1 MHQYP
6 TPPASARA
14 RQVQGCVFEDKPWE
28 KPDAKPFV
36 RIEKV
41 SKSFGGFEAVH
52 ELSLDIYK
60 GEFFTLLG
68 GSGCGKSTLLR
79 MLAGLEQPTS
89 GRIIIDGED
98 MTATP
103 PYARPV
109 NMMFQSYALFPHM
122 SVAGNIA
129 YGLKQE
135 KLSKGEIADRVAE
148 ALALVQLSDFAK
160 RKPDQLSG
168 GQRQRVALARCL
180 VKRPKLLLL
189 DEPLAALDKNLR
201 ERTQFE
207 LARIQDQVGI
217 TFILVTHDQQ
227 EAISLSS
234 RIAVMDAGEI
244 VQVGTPQTIYEYPE
258 NRFVAN
264 FVGSVNMF
272 EGRVVEDEADHV
284 VIASEEAGCNILINH
299 GISCPPNARLWV
311 GIRPEKLVLSAEK
324 PKDGGYNAAHGMI
337 EDVAYMGASSLFQVK
352 LDSGKLIHLSR
363 PIRFREAEESFTWDQ
378 EVWVSWHPSSAV
390 ALLS

>member
-1 MHQYP
+1 MRDAA
-6 TPPASARA
+6 TPSLLRS
-14 RQVQGCVFEDKPWE
+14 RQGDACVFVTKPWE
-28 KPDAKPFV
+28 QPDARPFV
-36 RIEKV
+36 RVERV
-41 SKSFGGFEAVH
+41 SKAFGATMAVRD
-52 ELSLDIYK
+52 LSLDIHQ

-79 MLAGLEQPTS
+79 MLAGLERPTA

-98 MTATP
+98 MTQTP

-122 SVAGNIA
+122 SVAANIA
-129 YGLKQE
+129 YGLRQE
-135 KLSKGEIADRVAE
+135 GLGRREIKERVSQ

-160 RKPDQLSG
+160 RRPEQLSG

-227 EAISLSS
+227 EAIALST

-244 VQVGTPQTIYEYPE
+244 VQVGTPQEIYEYPAS
-258 NRFVAN
+258 RFVAN
-264 FVGSVNMF
+264 FVGSVNLF

-284 VIASEEAGCNILINH
+284 VIDSHEAGCSILIDH
-299 GISCPPNARLWV
+299 GITCPPHARVWAAV
-311 GIRPEKLVLSAEK
+311 RPEKLLLSHTRPAE
-324 PKDGGYNAAHGMI
+324 AAHNATEGVI
-337 EDVAYMGASSLFQVK
+337 EDIAYMGASSLFQIK
-352 LDSGKLIHLSR
+352 LKSGKLIQLSR
-363 PIRFREAEESFTWDQ
+363 PIRAREAEQSFTWDQ
-378 EVWVSWHPSSAV
+378 PVWVSWHPSSAV
-390 ALLS
+390 ALLT